1 MSRHPL
7 NRHPLNRHPIHHPGT
22 LPLIGVGHSCGA
34 LLHTIISST
43 LRGSGGMASA
53 RREAN
58 VLISFNNK
66 RASDAIPFFAQIVT
80 PAASSILE
88 LEQRIEQQPL
98 LMPALTTARAVR
110 RGLLELA
117 SARAAALAQAAADES
132 AAAAAAAAAVAA
144 SGATRGATRG
154 ATAPSAAGAVSFWGM
169 PNDPIAVSA
178 ALVPVVE
185 QIKPILEEI
194 EQGAT
199 EFEPPPPEL
208 RVAFSAL
215 YGAERTLVLKVRK
228 PHMPPYVTPPCHPP
242 VFLSLYI
249 SGFLFCK
256 FSDDSID
263 ESDELEA
270 AIGRCGGVELRR
282 LRGTHVTPLTPTPPG
297 ILPMEAEDVL
307 GGASQREFEEMTST
321 CLEFISR
328 VRE

>member
-1 MSRHPL
+1 M
-7 NRHPLNRHPIHHPGT
+7 NRHPIHHPGT

-43 LRGSGGMASA
+43 FRGSGGLAST

-88 LEQRIEQQPL
+88 LEQRIEQAPL
-98 LMPALTTARAVR
+98 LMPALSTARAVR
-110 RGLLELA
+110 RGLIELA
-117 SARAAALAQAAADES
+117 SARAAALAQAAADED

-144 SGATRGATRG
+144 SGATRGAT
-154 ATAPSAAGAVSFWGM
+154 APTAAGAVSFWGM

-228 PHMPPYVTPPCHPP
+228 PHMPH
-242 VFLSLYI
+242 
-249 SGFLFCK
+249 
-256 FSDDSID
+256 
-263 ESDELEA
+263 
-270 AIGRCGGVELRR
+270 
-282 LRGTHVTPLTPTPPG
+282 
-297 ILPMEAEDVL
+297 M
-307 GGASQREFEEMTST
+307 
-321 CLEFISR
+321 
-328 VRE
+328 